1 MGFMYGN
8 ELIIRFLY
16 NLNGPG
22 ACVSENRSRIIW
34 GLIRTAHQSV
44 ADHQGLKYRAIP
56 RGKLYFLDLGCSPG
70 GFSSYILG
78 KNRRSIGCG
87 ISLPVAEGGHEFCLE
102 DRLRS
107 RYTLFSAN
115 ITYYALA
122 PAAMNDARFFP
133 LPAEVGSREFDLVLL
148 DGHQLRTQV
157 GRLPWDRDRLLVS
170 QIIIALQSVKAGGTI
185 IIKLPMPH
193 KVISAKIVY
202 MFRLISGIVQ
212 RGTFYLVAREVGGKE
227 EAGLNQAT
235 FLRALRRLWT
245 ELTFGGENGEG
256 RFLKAKDLDFMVT
269 TDALIEEHVD
279 WLVGFGKPLWEVQE
293 EFLRGLLTKIEKR
306 LLKPTRDTR
315 VPASERIKAGPYGYF
330 SVLAKESE
338 SFVQYVYGSSHTRIL
353 SYTPPHCPQ
362 WGTGG
367 RVALGL
373 GAAVDVLG
381 SLPKAVEAPSKRA
394 ATIALIASIEVKLI
408 DESV

>member
-1 MGFMYGN
+1 MPSLPVAFEHVLLSPTEEEEGSERDDTECGAISEGN
-8 ELIIRFLY
+8 KESIRLARSLVEKGAIVLLNLLEVQSIRETADNASEEL
-16 NLNGPG
+16 
-22 ACVSENRSRIIW
+22 A
-34 GLIRTAHQSV
+34 RTWFWRMRKILGEI
-44 ADHQGLKYRAIP
+44 DQGLKYRAIP

-157 GRLPWDRDRLLVS
+157 GRLPWDRDRLLIS

-212 RGTFYLVAREVGGKE
+212 RYKPRTMHGNRGTFYLVAREVGGKE

-256 RFLKAKDLDFMVT
+256 RFLKAKDLDFVVT
-269 TDALIEEHVD
+269 TDALVEEHVD

-293 EFLRGLLTKIEKR
+293 EFLRGLLTK
-306 LLKPTRDTR
+306 
-315 VPASERIKAGPYGYF
+315 VKA
-330 SVLAKESE
+330 
-338 SFVQYVYGSSHTRIL
+338 L
-353 SYTPPHCPQ
+353 S
-362 WGTGG
+362 
-367 RVALGL
+367 
-373 GAAVDVLG
+373 
-381 SLPKAVEAPSKRA
+381 
-394 ATIALIASIEVKLI
+394 
-408 DESV
+408 